1 MILKFI
7 AVFVT
12 ILCLSAQGADF
23 ADFKTLAKYHYGDN
37 EQAATNAFA
46 LISAT
51 PADQMAPVETA
62 LIEALA
68 TPDATAEGKAFLCRM
83 LQRVGTDKCIP
94 AVTGL
99 LSDEILADYAVAV
112 LERTGTPAA
121 TAALRQALDTAPVK
135 VKLGLLNSLGVL
147 QDTAAVKPIARLA
160 TDSDPVMALAAMRA
174 LGKIGGEAAVNALQ
188 SLTVTESLQRSYRE
202 SLIDAAKSLPAQKA
216 GDVFAKVLTANDPVS
231 TAGALAGLLRV
242 DPDRGIA
249 MIKVRLKE
257 NDSHIVAGVLTLI
270 ALNKGG
276 DALIQSIGDV
286 LNDAPFDLK
295 AKLIIALGASRN
307 PLALP
312 YVSANLSATNAAIHQ
327 AVIEAL
333 GEIGTAAQLKP
344 LLAIDDSGVLNAVA
358 QMTDPAVNA
367 ALVGL
372 LNDAALTKPAIAAL
386 VSRNANVAVPS
397 LLDLT
402 GSTQVEIR
410 AAAWQALKMLAD
422 DNDIQALVKTAF
434 AVTNGTDFPLAIAAV
449 KNVCTLAVNRD
460 KCFEPVLAAYEG
472 GSEPLKKAIL
482 EIAAKAGTAK
492 ALELEKKTIHS
503 DNPVLASTAIKALAG
518 WPDKS
523 VAPYLLDLASKTAQD
538 ADKLIALRAYIKI
551 AGNED
556 IKMSNNERCNM
567 LKKAYPLAT
576 GLEEKRQIID
586 ALSLTD
592 GPDFYTLITKYIQNP
607 ETQADGERTGLQVL
621 INMKNRN
628 TPEAQ
633 ALVKLLA
640 ASSNTT
646 VAGKAGKM
654 VVAH

>member
-1 MILKFI
+1 MISKFI
-7 AVFVT
+7 AVIVT
-12 ILCLSAQGADF
+12 VLCLSAQGADF
-23 ADFKTLAKYHYGDN
+23 ADFKTLAKYHYGTD

-51 PADQMAPVETA
+51 PADQLAPLEAA

-68 TPDATAEGKAFLCRM
+68 TPEATSEGKAFLCRM

-99 LSDEILADYAVAV
+99 LSDEILAEYAVGV
-112 LERTGTPAA
+112 LERIGTPAT

-135 VKLGLLNSLGVL
+135 VKLGLLGSLGVL
-147 QDTAAVKPIARLA
+147 QDTAAVKPIAKLA
-160 TDSDPVMALAAMRA
+160 ADPNPIMALAAIRA

-188 SLTVTESLQRSYRE
+188 SLTVPESLQRSYRE

-231 TAGALAGLLRV
+231 TAGALAGLLRM
-242 DPDRGIA
+242 DPARGIA

-257 NDSHIVAGVLTLI
+257 NDSRTVAGVLTLI
-270 ALNKGG
+270 GLGKGG
-276 DALIQSIGDV
+276 DALIQSVGGV
-286 LNDAPFDLK
+286 LNDAPVDLK

-312 YVSANLSATNAAIHQ
+312 YVSANLSDTNGAIRE

-344 LLAIDDSGVLNAVA
+344 LLAIDDPGVLKAVA

-367 ALVGL
+367 ALVEL
-372 LNDAALTKPAIAAL
+372 LKDAVLTKPAIAAL
-386 VSRNANVAVPS
+386 VARDANVAVPS
-397 LLDLT
+397 LLTLT
-402 GSTQVEIR
+402 GNAQAEIR
-410 AAAWQALKMLAD
+410 SDAWQALKLLA
-422 DNDIQALVKTAF
+422 NENNIQALAQTAF
-434 AVTNGTDFPLAIAAV
+434 AVTNTKDFPLAVAAV
-449 KNVCTLAVNRD
+449 KNVCALAVNRD
-460 KCFEPVLAAYEG
+460 QCFEPVLAVFEG
-472 GSEPLKKAIL
+472 AAEPLKKAIL
-482 EIAAKAGTAK
+482 EIAAKAGTGK

-503 DNPVLASTAIKALAG
+503 DNPVLASTAIRALAG

-523 VAPYLLDLASKTAQD
+523 VAPFLLELAGKAAQD
-538 ADKLIALRAYIKI
+538 ADKLTALRAYIQI
-551 AGNED
+551 AGDED
-556 IKMSNNERCNM
+556 IKMSNKDRCAM
-567 LKKAYPLAT
+567 LKKASLLAT
-576 GLEEKRQIID
+576 GLEEKRQIIA

-592 GPDFYTLITKYIQNP
+592 GPDFYTLITNYIQNP

-621 INMKNRN
+621 SNMKKRN

-633 ALVKLLA
+633 TLIKLLA
-640 ASSNTT
+640 ASSNAT
-646 VAGKAGKM
+646 VASKAKKLL
-654 VVAH
+654 VAN